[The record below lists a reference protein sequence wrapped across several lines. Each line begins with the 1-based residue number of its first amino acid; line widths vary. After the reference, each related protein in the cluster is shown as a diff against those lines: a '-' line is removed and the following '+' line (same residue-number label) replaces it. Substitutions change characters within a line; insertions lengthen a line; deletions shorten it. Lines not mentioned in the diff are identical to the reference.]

1 MSVKMDLSDAQMI
14 VAVLRMESDLTRSLE
29 DVKLLREELQRRL
42 GVKACPTGPAPV
54 APAPAAPAEEPASS
68 SASTSTEGSKKKRG
82 PKPRSEM
89 TPEEVEADK
98 AKRAAKKAERAAKKA
113 EEKPAVPVSDG
124 EETEPEEGEI
134 VEEKPKPAESKAE
147 KRNFQKLLGHV
158 PSEGYSL
165 GLNMAK
171 LNWDDIRLKS
181 QDGVVFLERGTTKF
195 ENPAQC
201 ADAHSKAHGG
211 KTDGGGWRFL
221 KFLDGEHK
229 GKTLSEFYDEVVL
242 RQAKPAKE
250 EKPKKE
256 KKAKD
261 PDAPKK
267 AASAGV
273 LAWNAF
279 KEGIRAELKAKDP
292 EAKIKS
298 EDVMKLAKERKD
310 ADKTAYEA
318 FVAKFKADH
327 PSAPASSASSVVD
340 DE

>member
-1 MSVKMDLSDAQMI
+1 MSIKMDLSDAQMI

-42 GVKACPTGPAPV
+42 GVKTDS
-54 APAPAAPAEEPASS
+54 APAAPAAPASAPAQTVDEPAPS

-82 PKPRSEM
+82 PKPRAEM
-89 TPEEVEADK
+89 TAEEVAADK

-113 EEKPAVPVSDG
+113 EEAAKPALPVSDG

-134 VEEKPKPAESKAE
+134 VEEKPKPAKAE
-147 KRNFQKLLGHV
+147 K
-158 PSEGYSL
+158 P
-165 GLNMAK
+165 
-171 LNWDDIRLKS
+171 
-181 QDGVVFLERGTTKF
+181 
-195 ENPAQC
+195 P
-201 ADAHSKAHGG
+201 KAA
-211 KTDGGGWRFL
+211 T
-221 KFLDGEHK
+221 
-229 GKTLSEFYDEVVL
+229 
-242 RQAKPAKE
+242 A

-298 EDVMKLAKERKD
+298 EDVMKVAKERKD
-310 ADKTAYEA
+310 ADKAAYEA
-318 FVAKFKADH
+318 FVAKYKAEH
-327 PSAPASSASSVVD
+327 PSAPASSASSVAG